1 MKPASSSKRDE
12 VEDRW
17 ERPTPTRQ
25 RSNTTGTAA
34 RHRAPPMRAE
44 LSIILSDETNEG
56 TQEPAPRPKAS
67 QRFAVR

>member
-1 MKPASSSKRDE
+1 MKPASSSKRDD
-12 VEDRW
+12 VDDRC
-17 ERPTPTRQ
+17 EKPTRQ

-44 LSIILSDETNEG
+44 LSIILSDEADEG